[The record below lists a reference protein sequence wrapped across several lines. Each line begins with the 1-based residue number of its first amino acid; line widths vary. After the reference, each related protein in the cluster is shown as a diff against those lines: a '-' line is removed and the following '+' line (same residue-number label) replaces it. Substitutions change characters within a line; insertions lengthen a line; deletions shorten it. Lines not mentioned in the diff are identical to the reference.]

1 MRARHYV
8 RDGLLAAHADL
19 QIIDTLERLGEPDAA
34 RRGRVQIIRQ
44 SVEPAPEQGFYLES
58 LDVWVVTNL
67 VDPDELEDDLDDL
80 TDDVTD
86 TLRALAGVR
95 WLTSTR
101 EMHPSG
107 VHGYRIR
114 ITAKTH

>member
-1 MRARHYV
+1 M
-8 RDGLLAAHADL
+8 L
-19 QIIDTLERLGEPDAA
+19 
-34 RRGRVQIIRQ
+34 
-44 SVEPAPEQGFYLES
+44 
-58 LDVWVVTNL
+58 VVTNL

>member
-1 MRARHYV
+1 MRARIYV
-8 RDGLLAAHADL
+8 RDELAAKHENL
-19 QIIDTLERLGEPDAA
+19 RVIDTLERLGEPDPAYE
-34 RRGRVQIIRQ
+34 GRVQIIRQ
-44 SVEPAPEQGFYLES
+44 SIEPGGELGFYLES

-67 VDPDELEDDLDDL
+67 VDPDLLEDNLDDL

-86 TLRALAGVR
+86 TLRALAGIR
-95 WLTSTR
+95 WMSSTR

-114 ITAKTH
+114 ITAKTQ